1 MCFWDQLKEC
11 AKVMLDILLDTL
23 LDGLKLLPFLFITYL
38 AMEYIEHKTS
48 QRTEQ
53 VMKRSGKWGPV
64 LGGVLGIMPQCGF
77 STAASNFYAGR
88 IITLGTL
95 VAVFLSTSD
104 EMLPILISEQVNPI
118 IIIRIL
124 AVKAVIGIITG
135 LLVDFLLCSK
145 KGYEKEELRIEHLC
159 DHQHCHCGEG
169 KIVKSAL
176 SHTLQIFVFILVIT
190 FALNLTIS
198 FVGEEQMAAVIS
210 NKPVLGPVIS
220 GLIGL
225 IPNCAS
231 SVVLT
236 QLYLDQVLSAGAT
249 IAGLLSGSGVGLL
262 VLYRVNDDIKENVKI
277 TILLYAVG
285 VVFGILIDSV
295 GVIL

>member
-1 MCFWDQLKEC
+1 MCFWYQLKEC

-64 LGGVLGIMPQCGF
+64 LGGMLGIMPQCGF

-135 LLVDFLLCSK
+135 LLVDFLLCNR

>member
-64 LGGVLGIMPQCGF
+64 LGGMLGIMPQCGF

-135 LLVDFLLCSK
+135 LLVDFLLCSR

-176 SHTLQIFVFILVIT
+176 NHTLQIFVFILVIT

>member
-64 LGGVLGIMPQCGF
+64 LGGMLGIMPQCGF

-135 LLVDFLLCSK
+135 LLADFLLCSR

>member
-64 LGGVLGIMPQCGF
+64 LGGMLGIMPQCGF

-135 LLVDFLLCSK
+135 LLVDFLLCSR